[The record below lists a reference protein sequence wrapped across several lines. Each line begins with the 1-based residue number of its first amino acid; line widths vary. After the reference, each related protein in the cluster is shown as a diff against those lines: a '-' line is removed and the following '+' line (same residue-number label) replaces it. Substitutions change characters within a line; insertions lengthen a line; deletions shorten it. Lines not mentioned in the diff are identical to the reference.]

1 MDPSSIPP
9 PPKLQMAHVL
19 ADLNTLKQ
27 APPKATLSFLRTLST
42 ISADIHERKTSIHSQ
57 PVPSFDR
64 LGRRIPSTP
73 SVIQPLSASQS
84 PSPPLRKHS
93 SMESI
98 DSPETEES
106 KREGQERRL
115 ESRRSSGKD
124 EEFMRAKTLLAYYN
138 NRDKLQE
145 KGEKGLALSQE
156 RVNKALN
163 EQAEKRHQVR
173 KRASVGRLGVSDAAS
188 YF

>member
-1 MDPSSIPP
+1 MNPSSIPS
-9 PPKLQMAHVL
+9 PPKLQVAHVL

-57 PVPSFDR
+57 PVPTFDS
-64 LGRRIPSTP
+64 LGRRIPSLP
-73 SVIQPLSASQS
+73 SVIQPPSAFQS
-84 PSPPLRKHS
+84 LSPPLREHS
-93 SMESI
+93 PTESI
-98 DSPETEES
+98 DLPETEES
-106 KREGQERRL
+106 KAESRERRL
-115 ESRRSSGKD
+115 ERRRSSGKD

-145 KGEKGLALSQE
+145 RGERGLALSQE
-156 RVNKALN
+156 RVSKALN

-173 KRASVGRLGVSDAAS
+173 KRASVGRLGVPDTAS

>member
-1 MDPSSIPP
+1 MDPSSIPS

-57 PVPSFDR
+57 PVPTFDR
-64 LGRRIPSTP
+64 LGRRIPSPP
-73 SVIQPLSASQS
+73 SVIQP

-98 DSPETEES
+98 DLPETEES
-106 KREGQERRL
+106 KREGRDRRL
-115 ESRRSSGKD
+115 ERRRSSGKD
-124 EEFMRAKTLLAYYN
+124 EEFMRAKTLLVYYN
-138 NRDKLQE
+138 NRDKLQK

-173 KRASVGRLGVSDAAS
+173 KRASVGRLAVSDAAS

>member
-1 MDPSSIPP
+1 MDPSSIPS
-9 PPKLQMAHVL
+9 PPKLQVAHVL

-57 PVPSFDR
+57 PVPTFDR

-73 SVIQPLSASQS
+73 HVIQPPSAFQS
-84 PSPPLRKHS
+84 PSPPLRKRS

-98 DSPETEES
+98 DLPETEEAKAES
-106 KREGQERRL
+106 RERRL
-115 ESRRSSGKD
+115 ERTSSGKD
-124 EEFMRAKTLLAYYN
+124 EESMRAKTLLAYYN

-173 KRASVGRLGVSDAAS
+173 KRASVGRLGVPDTAS